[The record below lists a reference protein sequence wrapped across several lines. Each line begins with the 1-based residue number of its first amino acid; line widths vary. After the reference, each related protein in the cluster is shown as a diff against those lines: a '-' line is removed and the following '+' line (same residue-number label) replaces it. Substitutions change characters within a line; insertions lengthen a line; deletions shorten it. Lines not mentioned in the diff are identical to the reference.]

1 MSLACNISLNV
12 SHASTICVDLIEHCQ
27 VGKMAENITIV
38 GGFWGC
44 LVLEGFGRDDSFQL
58 QSGCL
63 STQPGIAIYYNSEAT
78 EVCPEVSN
86 KGCTSFPDLQFFNI
100 VQKGVGSKRIF
111 RGRVV

>member
-44 LVLEGFGRDDSFQL
+44 LVLEGFGRDDSF
-58 QSGCL
+58 SV
-63 STQPGIAIYYNSEAT
+63 AIRFFFKAAR
-78 EVCPEVSN
+78 
-86 KGCTSFPDLQFFNI
+86 KRHILQFRA
-100 VQKGVGSKRIF
+100 KRSLSGGF
-111 RGRVV
+111 Q